1 MVLETKGEAF
11 VEFHASPYQVMFAVI
26 ICLEMVTEF
35 YVADVHQLILV
46 NSNDQIALLLYCF
59 VSGFVMKYLHNL
71 VDSVGYGECITFT

>member
-11 VEFHASPYQVMFAVI
+11 VGFHASPYQVMFAVI

-46 NSNDQIALLLYCF
+46 NSNDQIALLFYCF
-59 VSGFVMKYLHNL
+59 VTTL
-71 VDSVGYGECITFT
+71 